1 MLKLKRL
8 ACAALSAVMLLT
20 AAATAGCSTPKVA
33 MTVDGT
39 EYSSGDYL
47 AYLYMVYYNVF
58 YNGYKG
64 NTPLFYYAY
73 SQQDPWDVE
82 LTYGEGDAAVSLK
95 AAD

>member
-47 AYLYMVYYNVF
+47 AYLYMVY
-58 YNGYKG
+58 
-64 NTPLFYYAY
+64 
-73 SQQDPWDVE
+73 
-82 LTYGEGDAAVSLK
+82 
-95 AAD
+95 